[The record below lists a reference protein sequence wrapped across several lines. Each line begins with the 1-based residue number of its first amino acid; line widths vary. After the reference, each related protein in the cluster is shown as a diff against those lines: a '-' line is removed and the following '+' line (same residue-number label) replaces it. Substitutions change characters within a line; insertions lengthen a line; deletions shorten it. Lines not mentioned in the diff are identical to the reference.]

1 MRVSIVMPTYNGI
14 KYLNQAVAS
23 VLSQRHQDW
32 ELIISDDGS
41 TDGSR
46 EFLSQIRDPRVKVHF
61 QSQNLNIFGNLN
73 FLFANAGSEITQILC
88 QDDYFTDSA
97 ALGSL
102 LAQWSALPGDIA
114 YLRCNHTTDANSRLS
129 HFEGDVLPSIVAPKE
144 SDLLF
149 YIFGCIPGNLS
160 NVSARTTAVAHAGW
174 FRTDLPF
181 AGDFEFWS
189 RLGRTR
195 PWAISRTNI
204 VKVRSHSEQAS
215 RTMNPNG
222 ELLAQMRCTLET
234 LYRSLIAE
242 GYSPTL
248 LRLMITTSHVSPHRD
263 IGLKAVITGRGRT
276 YLRRVSQEY
285 DASEFALGSLMGWLT
300 YLGSLGGRMFN
311 ISLAKQL
318 LESQAQLLERNAQA
332 G

>member
-1 MRVSIVMPTYNGI
+1 MPTYNGI
-14 KYLNQAVAS
+14 KYLKQAIES
-23 VLSQRHQDW
+23 VLAQQHQDW

-41 TDGSR
+41 KDGSR
-46 EFLSQIRDPRVKVHF
+46 EFLTQIRDPRVKIHF
-61 QSQNLNIFGNLN
+61 QPRNLNIFGNLN
-73 FLFANAGSEITQILC
+73 FLFSKAGGEITQILC
-88 QDDYFTDSA
+88 QDDYFIDSG
-97 ALGSL
+97 ALDRL
-102 LAQWSALPGDIA
+102 LAQWSALPADIA
-114 YLRCNHTTDANSRLS
+114 YLRCNHTADANSRLS
-129 HFEGDVLPSIVAPKE
+129 QFEGEVLPSIVSPKE

-160 NVSARTTAVAHAGW
+160 NVSTRTAAVANAGW

-189 RLGRTR
+189 RLGRAR

-222 ELLAQMRCTLET
+222 ELLAQMRSTLET
-234 LYRSLIAE
+234 LYHGLTAE
-242 GYSPTL
+242 GYSPLL
-248 LRLMITTSHVSPHRD
+248 LRLMVTTSHISPHRD
-263 IGLKAVITGRGRT
+263 IGLKAVITGKGRT

-285 DASEFALGSLMGWLT
+285 DSSDFAFGPIVGWLT
-300 YLGSLGGRMFN
+300 YVGSLGGRLFN

-318 LESQAQLLERNAQA
+318 LQSQAQLPESNAQA
-332 G
+332 S